1 MSSLALLA
9 VGALGASMAAPT
21 AGAPSASTTW
31 FEGEGDVEYLKALDI
46 SFRTY
51 TADAEYQVAT
61 PSAPR

>member
-1 MSSLALLA
+1 
-9 VGALGASMAAPT
+9 MAAPT

-31 FEGEGDVEYLKALDI
+31 FEGEGDVEYLKALDV

-51 TADAEYQVAT
+51 TADAEYQVAA